1 MIKIYQKS
9 SSNQSAERV
18 TSWFKKRNIPY
29 VVISKTSLCKE
40 DIVRVLELSNKG
52 FEEIIVSE
60 SKAPT
65 LYSEL
70 RSSCDMDQIST
81 EQMIQFILKNQQLL
95 RSPIT
100 FDDRRLLIGYNNEDI
115 RTFIPWRLR

>member
-29 VVISKTSLCKE
+29 VVISKSSLCKE

-52 FEEIIVSE
+52 FDEIIVSE
-60 SKAPT
+60 SKAPK

-70 RSSCDMDQIST
+70 I
-81 EQMIQFILKNQQLL
+81 
-95 RSPIT
+95 
-100 FDDRRLLIGYNNEDI
+100 Y
-115 RTFIPWRLR
+115 